1 MELVVSKSKLEPS
14 WNREEAKDLNTGVL
28 GKSSGQYKCYFVL
41 GLLLLSY
48 NYTIQRVPYIFVYP
62 CSVTYCFLSRFFFL
76 FLIVSIVDFR

>member
-62 CSVTYCFLSRFFFL
+62 CSVTYCFLSRFFFP
-76 FLIVSIVDFR
+76 FSNCFYR